1 MPDVEIL
8 ANADAR
14 KVLANPGRSKGLPIQ
29 IHDNLVK
36 KLSDVAGKVEPK
48 GAGFYGIDLGQGYRA
63 LFTYTDDMKP
73 VMLYIGDHQGYDDIS
88 AAIKKDATATRSAFL
103 KETPEAITVSSKKA
117 VKSLSLEGFREEF
130 LKTTGKEAVLAE
142 EAAKAASSGGKFMKG
157 IKGGAKVGGKV
168 LKVAAVG
175 IIAAEVLGL
184 TNKAEAAQLDGRL
197 SQEAVDAYKNILAGQ
212 AATIAD
218 PTIVLGEAA
227 VQASYIDWAKKYIKD
242 PKLEAELRPSSLLE
256 ALGMPMPTVAET
268 KRSEFYQKL
277 PDKDDAGLPPDIREL
292 VKAKQ
297 EIRQAVQ
304 ALVKEK
310 SGFWNAMA
318 SAGSYGYNND
328 AALYPAQTK
337 AIEDAQEKFNA
348 LYQQKLDAGK
358 LDGWNGQGGAAPAKP
373 AQALPGRK

>member
-8 ANADAR
+8 ANSDAR
-14 KVLANPGRSKGLPIQ
+14 KVLSNPGRQRGLPIQ

-63 LFTYTDDMKP
+63 MFTYTDDMKP
-73 VMLYIGDHQGYDDIS
+73 VMLYIGDHKGYDDIS
-88 AAIKKDATATRSAFL
+88 AAIKRDPAATRSAFL

-117 VKSLSLEGFREEF
+117 VKALSLEGFREEF

-142 EAAKAASSGGKFMKG
+142 EAAKATSRAGKFL
-157 IKGGAKVGGKV
+157 KGGVKVGGKV
-168 LKVAAVG
+168 FKVAAVG
-175 IIAAEVLGL
+175 IVAAEVLAL
-184 TNKAEAAQLDGRL
+184 TNKAEAAELDGRL
-197 SQEAVDAYKNILAGQ
+197 PKEAVDEYKNILAGQ
-212 AATIAD
+212 AATVAD
-218 PTIVLGEAA
+218 PTIILGEAA

-242 PKLEAELRPSSLLE
+242 PKLEAELRPSSVLE

-277 PDKDDAGLPPDIREL
+277 PDRDDANLPPDIREL
-292 VKAKQ
+292 VQAKQ
-297 EIRQAVQ
+297 EIKQAVQ

-328 AALYPAQTK
+328 AALYPEQMK
-337 AIEDAQEKFNA
+337 AIEQAQEKFNA

-358 LDGWNGQGGAAPAKP
+358 LDGWNGQQGGGTAARP
-373 AQALPGRK
+373 ALPGRR